1 MAGLPLEGITSAMP
15 RALMLRGAGS
25 ASGKAATASQ
35 AAGGMCAW
43 ASGSLPSTLGLA
55 ALHHLLE
62 QRVGLRAHH
71 QVGIVE
77 HQRRHAG

>member
-1 MAGLPLEGITSAMP
+1 MAGLPLERIASAMP
-15 RALMLRGAGS
+15 RALMLRGADS
-25 ASGKAATASQ
+25 ASGKGATASQ
-35 AAGGMCAW
+35 AASGVCAW
-43 ASGSLPSTLGLA
+43 AGGSLPSTLGPA

-77 HQRRHAG
+77 YQRRHTG